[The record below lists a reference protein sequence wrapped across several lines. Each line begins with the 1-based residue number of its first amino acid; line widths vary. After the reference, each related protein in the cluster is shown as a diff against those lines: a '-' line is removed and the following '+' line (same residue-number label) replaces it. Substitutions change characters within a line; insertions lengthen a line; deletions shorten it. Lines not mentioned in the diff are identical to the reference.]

1 MNDSERL
8 AIAAHLHVA
17 LRRKTGRVTDTEWM
31 ASDTAYGQAMAQ
43 FALNHA
49 RSHQDAELERLALR
63 FAASLP
69 GAPAPAP
76 ASATL
81 ATAAAVPAAD
91 PAAPQGLVASARRY
105 VGGLR

>member
-69 GAPAPAP
+69 GAPAPA
-76 ASATL
+76 AATMG
-81 ATAAAVPAAD
+81 AAVAGPAAD
-91 PAAPQGLVASARRY
+91 AAAPGLVASAKRY

>member
-1 MNDSERL
+1 MNDSERV

-31 ASDTAYGQAMAQ
+31 ASDTSYGQAMAQ

-49 RSHQDAELERLALR
+49 RSNQDAELERLALR

-69 GAPAPAP
+69 GAVAP
-76 ASATL
+76 
-81 ATAAAVPAAD
+81 AAAVAAVAADPVAD
-91 PAAPQGLVASARRY
+91 PAAPGLLASAKRY

>member
-43 FALNHA
+43 FALSHA
-49 RSHQDAELERLALR
+49 RSQQDAELERLALR

-69 GAPAPAP
+69 GAVVP
-76 ASATL
+76 
-81 ATAAAVPAAD
+81 AAAVAAVVAAPAAD
-91 PAAPQGLVASARRY
+91 PAAPGLLASAKRY

>member
-1 MNDSERL
+1 MNDIERL

-43 FALNHA
+43 FALNYA

-69 GAPAPAP
+69 GAPAPA
-76 ASATL
+76 AATMGT
-81 ATAAAVPAAD
+81 AGGAADAAAP
-91 PAAPQGLVASARRY
+91 GLVASAKRY

>member
-49 RSHQDAELERLALR
+49 RSNQDAELERLALR

-69 GAPAPAP
+69 GAVTP
-76 ASATL
+76 
-81 ATAAAVPAAD
+81 AAATIGATVAD
-91 PAAPQGLVASARRY
+91 AAAPGLVASAKRY

>member
-1 MNDSERL
+1 MNDSERV

-31 ASDTAYGQAMAQ
+31 ASDTSYGQAMAQ

-49 RSHQDAELERLALR
+49 RSNQDAELERLALR

-69 GAPAPAP
+69 GAVAP
-76 ASATL
+76 
-81 ATAAAVPAAD
+81 AAAVAGVAAGPVAD
-91 PAAPQGLVASARRY
+91 PAAPGLLASAKRY

>member
-49 RSHQDAELERLALR
+49 LANEDAELERLAQR

-69 GAPAPAP
+69 GAPAPASP
-76 ASATL
+76 
-81 ATAAAVPAAD
+81 ATAATAPATD
-91 PAAPQGLVASARRY
+91 PAALQGLVASAKRY

>member
-31 ASDTAYGQAMAQ
+31 ASDTAYGQAMAR

-49 RSHQDAELERLALR
+49 RSNQDEELERLAQR

-69 GAPAPAP
+69 GAPAPA
-76 ASATL
+76 
-81 ATAAAVPAAD
+81 AAVTAVVAAPATD
-91 PAAPQGLVASARRY
+91 PAALQGLVASAKRY

>member
-49 RSHQDAELERLALR
+49 RSQQDAELERLALR

-69 GAPAPAP
+69 GAVAP
-76 ASATL
+76 
-81 ATAAAVPAAD
+81 AAAVTAVVAAPATD
-91 PAAPQGLVASARRY
+91 PAALQGPVASAKRY

>member
-69 GAPAPAP
+69 GAPAPA
-76 ASATL
+76 SATL

-91 PAAPQGLVASARRY
+91 PVAPQGLVASARRY

>member
-49 RSHQDAELERLALR
+49 RSNQDAELERLALR

-69 GAPAPAP
+69 GAPAPA
-76 ASATL
+76 
-81 ATAAAVPAAD
+81 AAAVGAAAAGPAAD
-91 PAAPQGLVASARRY
+91 AVAPGLVASAKRY

>member
-43 FALNHA
+43 FALSHA
-49 RSHQDAELERLALR
+49 RSNQDEELERLAQR

-69 GAPAPAP
+69 GAPAPTAPVAAPMAP
-76 ASATL
+76 AT
-81 ATAAAVPAAD
+81 D
-91 PAAPQGLVASARRY
+91 PVALQGLVASAKRY

>member
-1 MNDSERL
+1 MNDSERV

-31 ASDTAYGQAMAQ
+31 ASDTTYGQAMAQ

-49 RSHQDAELERLALR
+49 RSNQDEELERLALR

-69 GAPAPAP
+69 GAVVPAVAGM
-76 ASATL
+76 
-81 ATAAAVPAAD
+81 AAAVAGPVAD
-91 PAAPQGLVASARRY
+91 PAVPQGLVASAKRY

>member
-49 RSHQDAELERLALR
+49 HSNQDAELERLALR

-69 GAPAPAP
+69 GAPAPA
-76 ASATL
+76 AATL
-81 ATAAAVPAAD
+81 GAAVAAADA
-91 PAAPQGLVASARRY
+91 AAPGLVASAKRY

>member
-69 GAPAPAP
+69 GAPAPA
-76 ASATL
+76 AATMGT
-81 ATAAAVPAAD
+81 AGAAADAAE
-91 PAAPQGLVASARRY
+91 PGLVASAKRY